1 MEPHKTNGTPL
12 QSHASGAVF
21 EEYVGRSASNA
32 IIAVRAPSTSLPKP
46 SQHIM
51 SAGIVTAGV
60 MGVMGNK
67 GGVGIRL
74 RLCSSS
80 LCFVTAHLAAHRDNV
95 RARNDNYLKVRIT

>member
-1 MEPHKTNGTPL
+1 MLAPL
-12 QSHASGAVF
+12 PVHIKAVNQRPARYT
-21 EEYVGRSASNA
+21 EHSN
-32 IIAVRAPSTSLPKP
+32 P

-51 SAGIVTAGV
+51 STGIVTAGV

-80 LCFVTAHLAAHRDNV
+80 LCFVTSHLAAHRDNV
-95 RARNDNYLKVRIT
+95 RARNDNYLKVRMTTFFYCR